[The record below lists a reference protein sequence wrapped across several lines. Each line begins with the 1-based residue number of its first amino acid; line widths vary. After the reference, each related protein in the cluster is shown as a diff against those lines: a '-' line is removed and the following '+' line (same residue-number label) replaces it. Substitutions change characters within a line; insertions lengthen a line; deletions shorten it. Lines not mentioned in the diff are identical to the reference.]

1 MSLLISGELEIVLLI
16 FGLYGSTCV
25 AFVYANE
32 GIVQRVFRGIQLRVP
47 DDWVRIA
54 GRSPMWLNP
63 FTPMFPAFRG
73 SWGNPDTIA
82 ASPGLPSRT
91 AEGLRACEVL
101 APYVFAVFI
110 YTVIGIPVA
119 LLLGSA
125 AFALPIVALA
135 YLAAVILMVR
145 LWFLRDCFSLSKK
158 KFALLM
164 FESMACLPFSAGIVR
179 RLSLMTP
186 LSEDLASHLAD
197 MPSGSSQRAAASLA
211 HRCEEMAGFYADES
225 RDHIRLLRYRRQ
237 LSPFVAAHAAP
248 ETAACATRSNEAD
261 GVSRDDGRPTVRS

>member
-1 MSLLISGELEIVLLI
+1 MISGELEIVLLI

-32 GIVQRVFRGIQLRVP
+32 GIVQRVFRGIRIRVA
-47 DDWVRIA
+47 DDRVRIA

-63 FTPMFPAFRG
+63 LTPMFPAFRG
-73 SWGNPDTIA
+73 YWGNPDKIF
-82 ASPGLPSRT
+82 ASPGLPSRM

-110 YTVIGIPVA
+110 YTVVGVPVA
-119 LLLGSA
+119 LLLGGA
-125 AFALPIVALA
+125 VLALPIVALA
-135 YLAAVILMVR
+135 YLAAVILMIR
-145 LWFLRDCFSLSKK
+145 LWFLRDCFALSGK

-186 LSEDLASHLAD
+186 LNEDLASHLAD
-197 MPSGSSQRAAASLA
+197 MPSGFRDRAAESLA
-211 HRCEEMAGFYADES
+211 DRCEEMAAFYADES
-225 RDHIRLLRYRRQ
+225 PDHIRLLRYRRQ
-237 LSPFVAAHAAP
+237 LLPFVAAHAAP
-248 ETAACATRSNEAD
+248 EAEACVTRSNKT
-261 GVSRDDGRPTVRS
+261 GSISRDDGRPTVRS